1 MKAYIEKYLNY
12 LKKKKGRTSN
22 TLTAYQQDLFRFADF
37 LKKQGINQPERIT
50 TTSCNSFLLSLEAE
64 GKSPA
69 SVQRKLV
76 CIRGFL
82 DYLLR
87 KGYIKE
93 DPTEFVPSIHLV
105 LKEAEALTKEQQ
117 KKVLSMPNRSIL
129 KGKRDYA
136 ILRLLAV
143 EGLRPSELTALRI
156 SELSLKHRHLV
167 AHGENK
173 ERNIRIS
180 EETAQAI
187 DIYLAERNKDTDI
200 VFLSRAGKEIS
211 RQSVWKIVR
220 MYGEKSGLK
229 NVNPQQIRI
238 KVNG

>member
-1 MKAYIEKYLNY
+1 MRDYIEEYLEY
-12 LKKKKGRTSN
+12 LKEKKRRTPN
-22 TLTAYQQDLFRFADF
+22 TLAAYQQDLFRFADF
-37 LKKQGINQPERIT
+37 LKKQGIDRLERIT
-50 TTSCNSFLLSLEAE
+50 ATSCNSFLLSLETE

-76 CIRGFL
+76 CIRGFF
-82 DYLLR
+82 DYLIR

-93 DPTEFVPSIHLV
+93 DPAEFVPSIHLV
-105 LKEAEALTKEQQ
+105 QKEAEALTKEEQ
-117 KKVLSMPNRSIL
+117 KKLLSMPNRSTL

-136 ILRLLAV
+136 ILMLLAV
-143 EGLRPSELTALRI
+143 EGLRPSELVALKI

-167 AHGENK
+167 AHEENR
-173 ERNIRIS
+173 ERNIRIA

-187 DIYLAERNKDTDI
+187 QAYLAERNKDIDI
-200 VFLSRAGKEIS
+200 VFLSRAGEAIS

-220 MYGEKSGLK
+220 MYGEKAGLK
-229 NVNPQQIRI
+229 NMNPQQIRI